1 MGSRI
6 IIVGKHMKIVLI
18 GIQGA
23 GKSTQGNFLS
33 EKYNIPYLSSG
44 HIFRSM
50 AKEKSTLGRWLKET
64 INSGALVPDEK
75 TLEIMLTYLE
85 KPEYASGYILD
96 GFPRTEVQ
104 AEAFNGGVDQVVFLD
119 VSDKE
124 ALWRIAGR
132 VGDRDDETVHA
143 IRKRIELFHEMTEP
157 VIEFYRQ
164 QKKLVSINGENDID
178 QVFKDIVAGIEKNTK

>member
-1 MGSRI
+1 MR
-6 IIVGKHMKIVLI
+6 IVLI

-75 TLEIMLTYLE
+75 TLEIILTYLE
-85 KPEYASGYILD
+85 RPEYENGYILD
-96 GFPRTEVQ
+96 GFPRTVVQ
-104 AEAFNGGVDQVVFLD
+104 AEAFNGGVDKVVFLD

-132 VGDRDDETVHA
+132 VSDRDDETVHA
-143 IRKRIELFHEMTEP
+143 IRKRIELFHELTEP
-157 VIEFYRQ
+157 VVHFYDKQ
-164 QKKLVSINGENDID
+164 HKLVRVDGEQDID
-178 QVFKDIVAGIEKNTK
+178 TVFKNIVKGIETK